1 MQGKDW
7 IDNVLISLGIAGG
20 ASVVRS
26 IFVPQEGS
34 AWDKFLKFG
43 GSVIFGAMVGV
54 LIRHTETDGFLLKYV
69 DYIIAASTLLANEI
83 VTSLVKRGISR
94 VWDYIDSFLNRN
106 RKEGGDD
113 K

>member
-26 IFVPQEGS
+26 IFVPAEGS

-43 GSVIFGAMVGV
+43 GSVIFGAMIGV
-54 LIRHTETDGFLLKYV
+54 LIRHTETEGILLKYV

-83 VTSLVKRGISR
+83 VTTLVKKGISKA
-94 VWDYIDSFLNRN
+94 WDYLDSFLNRN
-106 RKEGGDD
+106 RKGGKDE
-113 K
+113 